1 MDIEEAD
8 MRVIVR
14 LLGETAAVQGGLMHK
29 KLYLL
34 DGLCD
39 FVGSGEWAWAL
50 TSARETPDSF
60 LLRRKIGVPFD
71 WPTRLPEASGAIVR
85 VETFPDHAPSHV
97 ISSDFVLNPEA
108 KSKILLLRDPEEP
121 AYSLRE
127 THLASLVLD
136 EIPWLHW
143 REWKSP
149 QPCHDKLSPRLQWTL
164 DLLLL
169 GMGRKE
175 IADQIGISE
184 GTVSGYIRGLYQHF
198 EVNSQAELMRLH
210 LQEPAMQSPDHDKSR
225 LQP

>member
-14 LLGETAAVQGGLMHK
+14 LLGEAAAIQGGLMHK

-34 DGLCD
+34 DGLCN
-39 FVGSGEWAWAL
+39 FVGSREWAWAL
-50 TSARETPDSF
+50 TSAGGTEDSF
-60 LLRRKIGVPFD
+60 FLRRRIGVHFNLPVK
-71 WPTRLPEASGAIVR
+71 LPEDSRSLCQRGF
-85 VETFPDHAPSHV
+85 FPDHVSSHV
-97 ISSDFVLNPEA
+97 ISSELGVSPRT

-121 AYSLRE
+121 AYSPRE

-143 REWKSP
+143 RDWKSQ
-149 QPCHDKLSPRLQWTL
+149 QPCHPRFSPRLQWTL

-169 GMGRKE
+169 GLGRKE

-198 EVNSQAELMRLH
+198 GVNSQAELMRL
-210 LQEPAMQSPDHDKSR
+210 R
-225 LQP
+225 L